1 MGAIA
6 FFTGIGAGVDL
17 AAFHTVVNH
26 LGLARDDAL
35 FVFVIGIDPQPK
47 EQQEACAH
55 IEQKE
60 DINFECDH
68 VTKLKQCPYASSN

>member
-35 FVFVIGIDPQPK
+35 FVLMIRVNPQAE
-47 EQQEACAH
+47 EQQEPCP
-55 IEQKE
+55 
-60 DINFECDH
+60 H
-68 VTKLKQCPYASSN
+68 VE